1 MEPQETRPQ
10 TGWDAFVAA
19 RTRAIRSLSGAVL
32 EIGAGRGE
40 NFSSLASDVTWLGLE
55 PSARFRR
62 ILTEN
67 ARRAGHSQPPLA
79 AKAEKIPVRDTCV
92 DGVLATTV
100 MCSVSDPDQV
110 LAEIMRVLVPGGRV
124 VLAEHVAAPSGSS
137 ARTAQ
142 RLVRPL
148 TKLFD
153 HGCDPTRDTESAV
166 QRSGLDVRENR
177 RFIVPVIGRLRV
189 PFVVISARKPSG
201 S

>member
-1 MEPQETRPQ
+1 MEPHQTPPQ
-10 TGWDAFVAA
+10 TEWDAFVAA
-19 RTRAIRSLSGAVL
+19 RTRAIRSLLGTVL

-55 PSARFRR
+55 PSTRFRR
-62 ILTEN
+62 ILTET
-67 ARRAGHSQPPLA
+67 ARRAGHSQPPLVA
-79 AKAEKIPVRDTCV
+79 TAERIPVRDAGV
-92 DGVLATTV
+92 DGVFATTV

-110 LAEIMRVLVPGGRV
+110 LKEILRVLVPGGRV
-124 VLAEHVAAPSGSS
+124 VLAEHVAAPSGSK

-142 RLVRPL
+142 RLVRPW

-153 HGCDPTRDTESAV
+153 HGCDPTRDTEAAV
-166 QRSGLDVRENR
+166 QRSDLDVQEIR
-177 RFIVPVIGRLRV
+177 RFVVPVIGRLRM